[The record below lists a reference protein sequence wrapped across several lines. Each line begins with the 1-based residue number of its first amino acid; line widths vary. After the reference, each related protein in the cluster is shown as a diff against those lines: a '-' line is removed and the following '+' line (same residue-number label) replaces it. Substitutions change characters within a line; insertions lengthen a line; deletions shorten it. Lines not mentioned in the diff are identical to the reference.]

1 MSEVYSPH
9 SGRQPTMTARHGARP
24 MSATPHWLV
33 ARVLL
38 VSFGTAISLF
48 VLGDQRNTLVILVA
62 ALALPTIIVL
72 RLPLERDFGSSAA
85 AIAYLI
91 VVELAHGGATNVTS
105 LGYTGMFALSYIAFA
120 GTLESGFVDR
130 ERLIEL
136 LRLMVFAFG
145 AISVAQ
151 MLCSLAGLP
160 IPNGMLSKGAWS
172 YNSLGVEPS
181 HAARALSF
189 TMLSYLILARR
200 GGPALS
206 LRDLW
211 RREKWVLVA
220 FTACQVLTGSS
231 LAVALLPLTIVLAL
245 SVRWIAGCAVLLI
258 MVWPFLQSVELESV
272 HRLQSFL
279 TALPTMDIMAL
290 VQADQSGAVRV
301 MPMILFL
308 QSASLNDPSVWFGGG
323 YQIVNQYVQGRLVGV
338 AEDAAMA
345 GFIPGYIMITGIIG
359 TALFF
364 RAYLIRFAN
373 LQTLPLILLLGPA
386 VGNSAWNSQ
395 IFWYSLLL
403 LRAVHHFTK
412 SSPAGSSALAQGGP
426 R

>member
-1 MSEVYSPH
+1 MSDVFLPYSAGPPQMA
-9 SGRQPTMTARHGARP
+9 GFQGARP
-24 MSATPHWLV
+24 TPSTPHWLV
-33 ARVLL
+33 ARIFL

-72 RLPLERDFGSSAA
+72 RLPLERDAGSSAA

-91 VVELAHGGATNVTS
+91 VTELAHGGATNFTS

-136 LRLMVFAFG
+136 LRQMVFAF
-145 AISVAQ
+145 AAVSVVQ
-151 MLCSLAGLP
+151 MVCSLAGLP
-160 IPNGMLSKGAWS
+160 ILNGMLSKGAWS

-189 TMLSYLILARR
+189 TLLAYLILSRR

-206 LRDLW
+206 LQDLW

-220 FTACQVLTGSS
+220 FAITQALTGSS
-231 LAVALLPLTIVLAL
+231 LAAALLPLTIVLAL
-245 SVRWIAGCAVLLI
+245 RMRWIAACCTLL
-258 MVWPFLQSVELESV
+258 MVAWPFLQSVELESV
-272 HRLQSFL
+272 RRLVGFL

-301 MPMILFL
+301 MPLLLFL
-308 QSASLNDPSVWFGGG
+308 QSASLGDPTVWFGGG
-323 YQIVNQYVQGRLVGV
+323 YQVVNQYVQGHLVGV
-338 AEDAAMA
+338 GEDVAMA
-345 GFIPGYIMITGIIG
+345 GFVPGYIMITGVIG
-359 TALFF
+359 TALFL
-364 RAYLIRFAN
+364 RAYMFRFAN
-373 LQTLPLILLLGPA
+373 FQTLPLILLWIPA
-386 VGNSAWNSQ
+386 LANSAWNSQ

-403 LRAVHHFTK
+403 LRAVHHFNNA
-412 SSPAGSSALAQGGP
+412 SFASRNAQVWGAG